1 MPVWISLYCF
11 LIWCRRCIWTAF
23 TVAHGWWRRSSLH
36 ASSGWGRWRL
46 AMACDTSLFSLCI
59 AVRNWQISTFSLVI
73 SSFAWQNLKNLA
85 VASRIAGLT
94 QRRSWTSSHVC
105 RSRSNS
111 PKNVYWVMS
120 FHEMGAHG
128 GWSTAAWMLY
138 QVIAFWMAS
147 DLRWRP
153 LLICWQSLYPVILH
167 EHDYGSR

>member
-1 MPVWISLYCF
+1 MPVQISLYCF
-11 LIWCRRCIWTAF
+11 LIWCRWCIWTAF
-23 TVAHGWWRRSSLH
+23 TAACGWWRRSSSR
-36 ASSGWGRWRL
+36 ASSGWGRRRFV
-46 AMACDTSLFSLCI
+46 MACDTSLSSLCI
-59 AVRNWQISTFSLVI
+59 AVHNQWISTFSLVI
-73 SSFAWQNLKNLA
+73 SSFTWQNLKNLA

-94 QRRSWTSSHVC
+94 QRRSQMSSCVC

-128 GWSTAAWMLY
+128 GWSAAAWMLY
-138 QVIAFWMAS
+138 WVIAFRMAS

-167 EHDYGSR
+167 EHDYRSR